1 MKELNKIQKKF
12 IWKNKPP
19 PPPPPPPKKKKK
31 KKKHTTLC
39 NNCNNGSLKNVDI
52 SSKIPTLQCS
62 WIKKLNDNTT
72 PSYI

>member
-12 IWKNKPP
+12 IWKNNPP
-19 PPPPPPPKKKKK
+19 PPKKK

>member
-19 PPPPPPPKKKKK
+19 PPRAPPHPKKKKK
-31 KKKHTTLC
+31 THTTLC

>member
-12 IWKNKPP
+12 IWKKNPP
-19 PPPPPPPKKKKK
+19 PPKKKKKK

>member
-12 IWKNKPP
+12 IWKNNPP
-19 PPPPPPPKKKKK
+19 PQK

-39 NNCNNGSLKNVDI
+39 NNCNNGSLNGSLKNVDI

>member
-12 IWKNKPP
+12 IWKNNPP
-19 PPPPPPPKKKKK
+19 PPKKKKKKK

>member
-12 IWKNKPP
+12 IWKNNPP
-19 PPPPPPPKKKKK
+19 PPK

>member
-12 IWKNKPP
+12 IWKNNPP
-19 PPPPPPPKKKKK
+19 PQK